1 MSPYRVWGSTKDET
15 VDFES
20 LTNDT
25 LEGALDVIRKS
36 FFIYENVCRGVDLL
50 SEPGASKELEELC
63 LKTAKDGVSV
73 VAVDVDSG
81 EVIGV
86 AFNKIQVNR
95 NEQKIQYNQQYQTYT
110 VFDIIYIY
118 FFFQLLNSSSEKSAF
133 EIFSENCKYKSS
145 KALVDFMINMDARIN
160 LFKHYNTDCIFEI
173 MFLATL
179 PNCQK
184 RRIGELLVSTSIE
197 VAKELKKGNIVKTP
211 VTINDDNNIQNLE
224 ALPNLVS
231 ALMTSNYSQKIAAKC
246 GFENLAS
253 VSFEEFQFKGKTF
266 SERIENEHR
275 NCVLVA
281 KRLF

>member
-1 MSPYRVWGSTKDET
+1 MSPYRMWGSTEDET

-36 FFIYENVCRGVDLL
+36 FFINENVCKGVDLL

-63 LKTAKDGVSV
+63 LEAAKDGVSV
-73 VAVDVDSG
+73 VAVDVNSG

-86 AFNKIQVNR
+86 AFNKIQ
-95 NEQKIQYNQQYQTYT
+95 
-110 VFDIIYIY
+110 
-118 FFFQLLNSSSEKSAF
+118 LLNSSSEKTAF
-133 EIFSENCKYKSS
+133 ESFSENCKYKSS
-145 KALVDFMINMDARIN
+145 KALVDFIINMDARIN
-160 LFKHYNTDCIFEI
+160 LFKHYNTDCILEI

-179 PNCQK
+179 PNYQK

-197 VAKELKKGNIVKTP
+197 VAKELKKGNTVKTP
-211 VTINDDNNIQNLE
+211 VTINDDNKIHNLE
-224 ALPNLVS
+224 GLPNLVS

-253 VSFEEFQFKGKTF
+253 ISFEEFEFKGKTF
-266 SERIENEHR
+266 NERIGNEHR
-275 NCVLVA
+275 NSVLVA